1 MSDFT
6 ETQASALIG
15 TAEKMIEI
23 WSRLSPEKQSALLAR
38 FGTQENA
45 LAALVTTH
53 LVAPG
58 TNSPSIQVYFN
69 LLHLHRPMHR
79 YDEHF
84 ESLLRVFPARSN
96 AMPAKERKPAP
107 CPRHSKTHRKPRW
120 PLP

>member
-1 MSDFT
+1 LPVFNTPGKPATGKQQILMSDFT

-53 LVAPG
+53 LVAP
-58 TNSPSIQVYFN
+58 
-69 LLHLHRPMHR
+69 
-79 YDEHF
+79 
-84 ESLLRVFPARSN
+84 
-96 AMPAKERKPAP
+96 
-107 CPRHSKTHRKPRW
+107 RHE
-120 PLP
+120 

>member
-1 MSDFT
+1 MFSGVSKNGFAGFQYAWKTSNRQTADFMSDFT

-53 LVAPG
+53 LVAP
-58 TNSPSIQVYFN
+58 
-69 LLHLHRPMHR
+69 R
-79 YDEHF
+79 DE
-84 ESLLRVFPARSN
+84 
-96 AMPAKERKPAP
+96 
-107 CPRHSKTHRKPRW
+107 
-120 PLP
+120 